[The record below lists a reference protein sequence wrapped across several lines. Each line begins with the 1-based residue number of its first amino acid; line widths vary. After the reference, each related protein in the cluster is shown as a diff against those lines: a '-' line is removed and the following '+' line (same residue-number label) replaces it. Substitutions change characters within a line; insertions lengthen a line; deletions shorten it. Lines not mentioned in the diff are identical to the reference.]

1 MVGMVKDICGR
12 RLCSRCLVPQTVTAA
27 AQSWPC
33 QRLWPSDHLPRP
45 SAPPKWCY
53 RAIPSP
59 SLMSPLAFN
68 SHNRRTYGHQDRP
81 LSATVGLPRPH
92 ASSAFAPIKRV
103 PRPRLSS
110 FTHWFLSS
118 MPQHSCLRAP
128 PTATSIHHRPVEI
141 AASSLVFITGEHT
154 LTCPLFLDHHS
165 ELLCPAMAARA
176 HYG

>member
-1 MVGMVKDICGR
+1 VVDVSAVDVLFLRQSPPPPNLGHANASGHRIT
-12 RLCSRCLVPQTVTAA
+12 SRGPLLHQNGATV
-27 AQSWPC
+27 
-33 QRLWPSDHLPRP
+33 
-45 SAPPKWCY
+45 
-53 RAIPSP
+53 PSP
-59 SLMSPLAFN
+59 PLPLCPPLAFN

-81 LSATVGLPRPH
+81 LPATVGLPRPH

-128 PTATSIHHRPVEI
+128 PTTTSIHRRPVEI

-154 LTCPLFLDHHS
+154 LTCSLFLDHRS
-165 ELLCPAMAARA
+165 ELLCPAMVARA